1 MKREK
6 ERERESEKN
15 IVRLFFQT
23 MKIIYACCKENT
35 HTHELLSHLILEFNR
50 YNCAENL
57 KITAFKLNNY

>member
-1 MKREK
+1 MHVARK
-6 ERERESEKN
+6 
-15 IVRLFFQT
+15 T
-23 MKIIYACCKENT
+23 HTHT